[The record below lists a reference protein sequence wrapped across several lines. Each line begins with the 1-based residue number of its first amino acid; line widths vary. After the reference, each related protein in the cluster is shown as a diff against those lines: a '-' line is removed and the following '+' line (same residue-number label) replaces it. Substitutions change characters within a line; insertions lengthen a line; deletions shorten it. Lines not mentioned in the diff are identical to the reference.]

1 MITAHFTVDGE
12 EREVREVTEEWIAR
26 AAGTHENVLL
36 HDGNTYIVK
45 SVSIG
50 TDGHANVEVVPP
62 QFARGS

>member
-1 MITAHFTVDGE
+1 MINAHFIVAGD

-36 HDGNTYIVK
+36 HDGNTYIVD
-45 SVSIG
+45 SVSLG
-50 TDGHANVEVVPP
+50 TDGHAQVELVPP